1 MADNSEGATVI
12 SGFSA
17 LGKVGLTGMAFVMVT
32 ACGVLPEPQ
41 PVEQSVEQP
50 ERPPILSLGN
60 DEVLSRLGSLSAQQ
74 VNAGECGL
82 FLWAKRDDTPLVLF
96 QRSNGDAFMRV
107 DGVQMALARTSIEDQ
122 IALQFHRLQEF
133 SVADMSIRVTVTP
146 EETRTLQQGL
156 KVPSGSIA
164 ISTESGW
171 SASIPV
177 AGAIGCQ

>member
-1 MADNSEGATVI
+1 MIKRFSE
-12 SGFSA
+12 
-17 LGKVGLTGMAFVMVT
+17 LGKVSLVSAALVALT

-41 PVEQSVEQP
+41 PTPQPAEQP
-50 ERPPILSLGN
+50 ERPLLTSLGN
-60 DEVLSRLGSLSAQQ
+60 DEVLSRLGSLAAQQ

-96 QRSNGDAFMRV
+96 QRSNGEAFMVV
-107 DGVQMALARTSIEDQ
+107 DGTQTPLMRTAIEDQ
-122 IALQFHRLQEF
+122 IALQFHKMQEF
-133 SVADMSIRVTVTP
+133 TALDMAIRVSITP
-146 EETRTLQQGL
+146 EDTRTLQQGL
-156 KVPSGSIA
+156 RVPSGSIA